1 MKVKS
6 RSSDVRNGPAVN
18 GHSGLNNP
26 PTRSLHHSFSI
37 PSGQGTPPFGH
48 AARRGEGERKGPS
61 ISRHTRLIAGGGPDG
76 AEWDGMR
83 RVVDG
88 ERAYGEIAR
97 RQNDDGT
104 AETVGSLS
112 LRSFMSRVSFCS
124 PPHSSPHPLLFG
136 LGPLCSPHRFARG
149 WSE

>member
-1 MKVKS
+1 MY
-6 RSSDVRNGPAVN
+6 
-18 GHSGLNNP
+18 
-26 PTRSLHHSFSI
+26 SFSI

-112 LRSFMSRVSFCS
+112 LRSFMSRVSMWRELEEINRVTWDPS
-124 PPHSSPHPLLFG
+124 ERREREMNPQKPPNFH
-136 LGPLCSPHRFARG
+136 
-149 WSE
+149 

>member
-1 MKVKS
+1 MSDRSEMKVKS

-76 AEWDGMR
+76 AE
-83 RVVDG
+83 
-88 ERAYGEIAR
+88 
-97 RQNDDGT
+97 
-104 AETVGSLS
+104 
-112 LRSFMSRVSFCS
+112 
-124 PPHSSPHPLLFG
+124 
-136 LGPLCSPHRFARG
+136 
-149 WSE
+149 